1 MNLLNIAE
9 SALLA
14 NAVTSGVMGVD
25 LKEFFTGNV
34 DGKYAPGYD
43 GARVI
48 TLPEL
53 LGLNASKTSPG
64 QLGGRYGS
72 SSFQEAVMENIKANG
87 LKMGAQLIGI
97 PIAFRVGQKLLRKPR
112 SQANKLM
119 RQIGLNE
126 VKV

>member
-1 MNLLNIAE
+1 
-9 SALLA
+9 LA
-14 NAVTSGVMGVD
+14 NAVTSSVMGVD
-25 LKEFFTGNV
+25 LKAFFTGNV

-43 GARVI
+43 GERII

-97 PIAFRVGQKLLRKPR
+97 PIAFRIGSKLLKKPR
-112 SQANKLM
+112 ASANKLM
-119 RQIGLNE
+119 REVGLDG
-126 VKV
+126 VRV